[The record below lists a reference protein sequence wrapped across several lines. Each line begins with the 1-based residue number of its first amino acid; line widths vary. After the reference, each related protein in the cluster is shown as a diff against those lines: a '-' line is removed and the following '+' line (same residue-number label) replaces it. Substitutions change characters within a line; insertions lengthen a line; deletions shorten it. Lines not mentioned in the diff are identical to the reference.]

1 MEGID
6 VNSVPGMPGIPGIP
20 GAKNNIVVIS
30 PVRYIRITLITVHT
44 QTNSILL
51 HFVLMRLENWHLR
64 ALFGTGLI
72 SIKLYAV
79 NPQSKVRKY
88 KAH

>member
-30 PVRYIRITLITVHT
+30 PVRYICITQYINNRTYTNKQYPVAFFVNENSKLAFAGTV
-44 QTNSILL
+44 S
-51 HFVLMRLENWHLR
+51 
-64 ALFGTGLI
+64 GL
-72 SIKLYAV
+72 AD
-79 NPQSKVRKY
+79 
-88 KAH
+88 